1 MRINFMSWRR
11 ARCLER
17 VNWRPSQGKRIEI
30 AWNGTD
36 RADCDKAASAT
47 SVRLLLEILDRAMNA
62 VYDGNKRA
70 TQRAPDI
77 RCRSGGGASLVSQNY
92 ARRVRAGVSY
102 VRVT

>member
-1 MRINFMSWRR
+1 MRINFMSRRR

-17 VNWRPSQGKRIEI
+17 VDWRPSRGKRIEI
-30 AWNGTD
+30 AWIGTD

-77 RCRSGGGASLVSQNY
+77 RRRSGGGVSLVSQNFT
-92 ARRVRAGVSY
+92 RCVRAGVNY